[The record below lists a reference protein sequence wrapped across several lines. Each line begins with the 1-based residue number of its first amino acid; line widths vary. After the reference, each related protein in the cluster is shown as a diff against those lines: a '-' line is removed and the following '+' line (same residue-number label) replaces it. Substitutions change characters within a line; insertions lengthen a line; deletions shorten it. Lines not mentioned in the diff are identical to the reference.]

1 MSKRLIITLPDS
13 VAKDLAKES
22 KARQVSMSFIL
33 RDAYAEHRIH
43 ASLGRVAKHILAC
56 RPAQAAQIPEGR

>member
-43 ASLGRVAKHILAC
+43 AVLGSAVKRMRA
-56 RPAQAAQIPEGR
+56 AQAAQSLEGR